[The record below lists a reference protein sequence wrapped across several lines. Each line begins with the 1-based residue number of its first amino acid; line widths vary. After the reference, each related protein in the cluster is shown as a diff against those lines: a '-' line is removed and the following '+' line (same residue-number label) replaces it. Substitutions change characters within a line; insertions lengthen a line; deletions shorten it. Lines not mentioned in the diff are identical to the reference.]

1 MDIEII
7 RRICLARHLFELGTN
22 GLKLSNDLFLF
33 SAANLLQ
40 DAVEAFLLAV
50 ADFLHAGIDK
60 NTNFD
65 KYFILINE
73 KIDPKELP
81 FKNKLMRLNN
91 IRVASKHYGIQPE
104 RKECERFAISV
115 REFFDEVST
124 SILGVNFATVSTIDL
139 LKDGE
144 VKDLLNEAKSALEGS
159 EFDNCAISCRK
170 AIYLELEKDYD
181 ISMFAEGA
189 KQRGLLGRPYSHA
202 PFYALSKE
210 YIEKN
215 VKDPTDYI
223 VYDKSSLDQK
233 LLKYAV
239 DNTSFWNLY
248 RLTPE
253 VFKNEDNQW
262 IIKQDFDKLEGE
274 LLKDKIEYIFSTT
287 VDIIFSIH
295 SKKEAIKTSD
305 YRKYQIE
312 LNQEEIPIYE
322 KADINSKLVGHTPPG
337 VQRLDCNFYVTG
349 LKNDGLYCWVSYFNE
364 EIYLRGYIHYKYVKR
379 SEHSVGVNA

>member
-60 NTNFD
+60 NTQFD

-73 KIDPKELP
+73 KIAPKELP

-104 RKECERFAISV
+104 RKECERFAITV

-144 VKDLLNEAKSALEGS
+144 VKGLLNEAKSALESSGF
-159 EFDNCAISCRK
+159 ENCAISCRK
-170 AIYLELEKDYD
+170 AIYLELEKNYD

-189 KQRGLLGRPYSHA
+189 KPRGLLAHYSRA
-202 PFYALSKE
+202 PHYARSKE
-210 YIEKN
+210 YIEEN

-223 VYDKSSLDQK
+223 VYDYSSLDQE
-233 LLKYAV
+233 LLKYGV

-253 VFKNEDNQW
+253 VFRNEDNQW

-312 LNQEEIPIYE
+312 LKQEEISIYE

-337 VQRLDCNFYVTG
+337 VQHLDCNFYVTG
-349 LKNDGLYCWVSYFNE
+349 LKNDGLYCSVRCSNE
-364 EIYLRGYIHYKYVKR
+364 EIYLSGYIQYKYVK
-379 SEHSVGVNA
+379 

>member
-7 RRICLARHLFELGTN
+7 RRICLSRHLFELGTN

-50 ADFLHAGIDK
+50 ADFVHAGIDQ
-60 NTNFD
+60 NTKFD
-65 KYFILINE
+65 KFFILINE
-73 KIDPKELP
+73 KIDPKQLP
-81 FKNKLMRLNN
+81 FKSNLMRLNR
-91 IRVASKHYGIQPE
+91 IRVDSKHYGIQPE
-104 RKECERFAISV
+104 RKECERLAISV

-124 SILGVNFATVSTIDL
+124 SILGVNFSTVSTIDL

-144 VKDLLNEAKSALEGS
+144 VKNLLNEAKSALESGDF
-159 EFDNCAISCRK
+159 EKCAISCRK
-170 AIYLELEKDYD
+170 AIYLELEKHYD

-189 KQRGLLGRPYSHA
+189 KQRGLLGPYSSA
-202 PFYALSKE
+202 PFYTRNKE

-223 VYDKSSLDQK
+223 VYDHSSLDQE

-253 VFKNEDNQW
+253 VFKDEDGRW
-262 IIKQDFDKLEGE
+262 IVKHDFDKLESE

-295 SKKEAIKTSD
+295 SKKDAIKTSD
-305 YRKYQIE
+305 YRSYYIE

-322 KADINSKLVGHTPPG
+322 KADINSKIIGYTPPG
-337 VQRLDCNFYVTG
+337 VQRLDCDFYVIG
-349 LKNDGLYCWVSYFNE
+349 LQHDDKYWMTRYYSAEL
-364 EIYLRGYIHYKYVKR
+364 YLRGYVHNKYIK
-379 SEHSVGVNA
+379 